1 MNKSHEFTGF
11 DSTLSGGFCVV
22 FGSDEVVIK
31 VVVVVEVVVEGD
43 IDDANELVVTF
54 VVRYAFVVFGVGFG
68 VVCIQLIE
76 SNY

>member
-1 MNKSHEFTGF
+1 LNKSHEFIGF
-11 DSTLSGGFCVV
+11 DSILSEGFCVV

-43 IDDANELVVTF
+43 VDDANELVVTF
-54 VVRYAFVVFGVGFG
+54 VISCAFVVFGVGFG
-68 VVCIQLIE
+68 GFCIKLIE